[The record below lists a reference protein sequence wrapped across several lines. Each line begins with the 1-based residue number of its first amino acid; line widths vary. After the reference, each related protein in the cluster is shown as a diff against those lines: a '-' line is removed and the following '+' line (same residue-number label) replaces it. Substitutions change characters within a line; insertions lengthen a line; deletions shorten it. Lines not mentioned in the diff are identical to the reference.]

1 MRIRTT
7 DLGVL
12 AVVVFILTLWLL
24 VGRRNLRPES
34 NVPLFYYLAMVA
46 YVRSVGNFIAPSA
59 VYAAV
64 IFALLIRFEFMSTG
78 FFKFF
83 RFIETLCLGYF
94 LWACFSYFVMF

>member
-12 AVVVFILTLWLL
+12 AVIVFILTMWLL
-24 VGRRNLRPES
+24 LGRSKLRPES
-34 NVPLFYYLAMVA
+34 NLPLAYYFAMVG
-46 YVRSVGNFIAPSA
+46 YVRTVGTFIDPSA

-64 IFALLIRFEFMSTG
+64 IFAMMIRFEFMSVG

-83 RFIETLCLGYF
+83 RFVETLCLCYF
-94 LWACFSYFVMF
+94 LWACFSYFVIF

>member
-12 AVVVFILTLWLL
+12 AVIVFILTLWLL
-24 VGRRNLRPES
+24 MGRRNLRPES
-34 NVPLFYYLAMVA
+34 NVPLVYYLAMVG
-46 YVRSVGNFIAPSA
+46 YVRSVGSFIDPSA

-64 IFALLIRFEFMSTG
+64 IFAMMIRFEFMSAG

-83 RFIETLCLGYF
+83 RFVETLCLCYF
-94 LWACFSYFVMF
+94 LWACFSYFIIF

>member
-12 AVVVFILTLWLL
+12 AVIVFILTMWLL
-24 VGRRNLRPES
+24 LGRSKLRPES
-34 NVPLFYYLAMVA
+34 NVPLAYYLAMVG
-46 YVRSVGNFIAPSA
+46 YVRTVGTFIDPAA

-64 IFALLIRFEFMSTG
+64 IFAMMIRFEFMSAG

-83 RFIETLCLGYF
+83 RFVETLCLSYF
-94 LWACFSYFVMF
+94 LWCCLTYFIIF